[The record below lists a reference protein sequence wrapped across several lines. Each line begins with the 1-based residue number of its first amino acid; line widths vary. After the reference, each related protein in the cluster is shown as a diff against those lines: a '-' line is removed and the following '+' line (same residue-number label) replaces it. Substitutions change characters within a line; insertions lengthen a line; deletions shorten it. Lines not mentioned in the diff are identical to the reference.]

1 MYSEDEMKTKE
12 VTEGDSATQHT
23 GIAKPQRYD
32 QILWR
37 FGPQGSLIT
46 RIPLRNK
53 ETLPEDDERLTID
66 LLYVD
71 SLRFSEGEDVT
82 LDTGVSELQRD
93 DQILWSFKSED
104 TIIAKR
110 DGDTNQ
116 VLNDGGR
123 FRDRLQMDDQTGSLT
138 ITNTKT
144 TDSGVYHLQIS
155 SRNKVSYQKFSVC
168 LDTVKVRAGGS
179 VTLNTDVT
187 EPEDDNDTS
196 LAEISQ
202 VSSKT
207 SVNHDEENKVSVMEG
222 DRAKLNTDV
231 SELQRDALIL
241 WMFGSRDGLIAKA
254 DMENNRI
261 SIYDGAD
268 GRYRDRLE
276 LDRQTGSL
284 SITNTTCTDSGLY
297 KLKIISSTETK
308 SKLFRV
314 TVSVNRETNRED
326 AGESFLRENSEKI
339 PLFRTYSGT
348 SV

>member
-1 MYSEDEMKTKE
+1 MKTKE
-12 VTEGDSATQHT
+12 VTEGDSATQHI

-46 RIPLRNK
+46 QIPLRNK

-116 VLNDGGR
+116 VLNDADGGR

-168 LDTVKVRAGGS
+168 
-179 VTLNTDVT
+179 
-187 EPEDDNDTS
+187 
-196 LAEISQ
+196 
-202 VSSKT
+202 
-207 SVNHDEENKVSVMEG
+207 
-222 DRAKLNTDV
+222 
-231 SELQRDALIL
+231 
-241 WMFGSRDGLIAKA
+241 F
-254 DMENNRI
+254 
-261 SIYDGAD
+261 
-268 GRYRDRLE
+268 
-276 LDRQTGSL
+276 
-284 SITNTTCTDSGLY
+284 
-297 KLKIISSTETK
+297 
-308 SKLFRV
+308 
-314 TVSVNRETNRED
+314 NRETNRED
-326 AGESFLRENSEKI
+326 AGDSFLRENSEKI